1 MSAAAAA
8 PKPVGGAR
16 ALAVSVPPDPVP
28 IKAGSSTKT
37 VARVINPN
45 DEPIRVTISGREL
58 ALGNNGKVT
67 VGLGPDPRWQKF
79 VHFPTHELTIPAQG
93 YLDVPLTIRV
103 PRRIPPDLYFI
114 GFLVTPIAT
123 ASGSLQVINQIG
135 SFITI
140 DVPGPRIRKL
150 VATFDV
156 PSFVLASHV
165 RGTLRITNTGR
176 AAVRFWGENDTT
188 SSPGGTFEQQRLD
201 PSLLPIGTSRYVSV
215 SGKPAWPVGIVT
227 MTVRVTYPGRT
238 EATTKELTFSK
249 RVLVVSPW
257 VFLGL
262 VILLVSGGGMFWR
275 ARRGRC

>member
-1 MSAAAAA
+1 MSAATAA

-28 IKAGSSTKT
+28 IKAGSRAKIL
-37 VARVINPN
+37 ARVINPN
-45 DEPIRVTISGREL
+45 DEPVRVTISGREL
-58 ALGNNGKVT
+58 SLGNNGKVT
-67 VGLGPDPRWQKF
+67 VGLGADLRWQKL
-79 VHFPTHELTIPAQG
+79 VRFPTHELTIPAQS
-93 YLDVPLTIRV
+93 YLDIPLTIQV
-103 PRRIPPDLYFI
+103 PQQIPPDLYFI

-123 ASGSLQVINQIG
+123 GSGSLQVINQIG

-150 VATFDV
+150 VATFNV

-165 RGTLRITNTGR
+165 RGTLRIANTGR

-188 SSPGGTFEQQRLD
+188 SSPGGTYQQQRLN
-201 PSLLPIGTSRYVSV
+201 PSLLPTGTSRYISV
-215 SGKPAWPVGIVT
+215 YAKPAWPVGIVT
-227 MTVRVTYPGRT
+227 MTVHVTYPGRT

-257 VFLGL
+257 VLLGL
-262 VILLVSGGGMFWR
+262 AILLLSGGGTYWQ
-275 ARRGRC
+275 ARRRRQ